1 MDKNLKLTT
10 TLLVTILPF
19 LLCSCGEAAISS
31 SIEEASSSEK
41 LVQPVEAS
49 SYDEEAVEMM
59 YRLHVFPFGET
70 GGSFLD
76 GKEPTDLA
84 PALPEVEGVS
94 LTPTYFGASYP
105 TYPRLRLM
113 MAYRAVS
120 EIPSDATFALPC
132 FAGRRIEIVF
142 QAFSCYSYR
151 PDYGSDATD
160 YWREAEDAGSFWADA
175 KLVTLSLT
183 DGESILFLTELSP
196 SRALFQKGVDFGNGI
211 FVSTVSSGGLFTL
224 LGRPFATYWEFVA
237 NVIMGVSTE
246 PELEVPPQI
255 REFFLFLYAGN
266 GYVRF
271 ELPFYAIAS
280 GEYEQLPA
288 MAGSYID
295 VREASEA

>member
-1 MDKNLKLTT
+1 MDKNLKLKK
-10 TLLVTILPF
+10 TLLVAILPF

-31 SIEEASSSEK
+31 SLGETSSSERP
-41 LVQPVEAS
+41 VQPVEAS
-49 SYDEEAVEMM
+49 SYDEEAVEMI
-59 YRLHVFPFGET
+59 YRLHLFPFGET

-76 GKEPTDLA
+76 GKDPSDLS
-84 PALPEVEGVS
+84 PALPEGEGVS
-94 LTPTYFGASYP
+94 LTPTYFGTSYP

-113 MAYRAVS
+113 MAYRAES
-120 EIPSDATFALPC
+120 KIPSDATFALPC
-132 FAGRRIEIVF
+132 FAGRRIEMVF

-151 PDYGSDATD
+151 PDYGSDAND
-160 YWREAEDAGSFWADA
+160 YGSEAKDAGDFSPDA

-196 SRALFQKGVDFGNGI
+196 SRAIFQNGVDFGDGI

-246 PELEVPPQI
+246 PELEVPPRI
-255 REFFLFLYAGN
+255 EEFFLFLYAGN

-271 ELPFYAIAS
+271 ELPSYAIGS
-280 GEYEQLPA
+280 GEYEQLPG
-288 MAGSYID
+288 MVGSYID